1 MDNQRTNPIVPER
14 DDNIGRGS
22 DGSKTEPYKA
32 RETASS
38 SSNLSSIWKLIASA
52 ALMGL
57 IAVSWFGWQQYQQF
71 VVLQE
76 RFQILD
82 SRLNNTDESVNQ
94 SGVAMQV
101 NIGNHSEQ
109 LKKHWSE
116 IRKLWG
122 IANDKNKAKIAKNG
136 KDITFLA
143 SKRNELEFALKK
155 LRTQIN
161 KDRSDLNTVGEN
173 FFGLSADMDGLTESL
188 DDYWVVVQKVQA
200 SLERQD
206 KRVQANLE
214 AVKSMDA
221 FRRQM
226 NQKVL
231 EIEKKIEKQAAK
243 PPAKPQTLGE
253 QSDSATLNIE

>member
-1 MDNQRTNPIVPER
+1 MDKQRTNPIVPER

-22 DGSKTEPYKA
+22 DGSQAESYKTRDTVKSG
-32 RETASS
+32 TD
-38 SSNLSSIWKLIASA
+38 LSYTWKLIALV
-52 ALMGL
+52 ALAGMVG
-57 IAVSWFGWQQYQQF
+57 ISWFGWQQYQQF

-94 SGVAMQV
+94 SGVALQV

-122 IANDKNKAKIAKNG
+122 IANDKNKGTIAKNG
-136 KDITFLA
+136 KDIAFLA
-143 SKRNELEFALKK
+143 SKRTELEVALKK
-155 LRTQIN
+155 LRTQIS
-161 KDRSDLNTVGEN
+161 KDRSDLNAVGEN

-188 DDYWVVVQKVQA
+188 DDYLVAVQKVQA
-200 SLERQD
+200 GLEQQD

-231 EIEKKIEKQAAK
+231 EIEKKIAKQTAK
-243 PPAKPQTLGE
+243 PPAKPQTLGG
-253 QSDSATLNIE
+253 QSESSKLNVE